1 MAEKEA
7 NVDKQLHDLLSLP
20 SFTKVRGRKPKVCAM
35 PHSLQVTFVSSTSV
49 SPPAFIDSL
58 SSPRWHSLG
67 HTQLFL

>member
-7 NVDKQLHDLLSLP
+7 NVDKQLHDLLSVP
-20 SFTKVRGRKPKVCAM
+20 FFTKVHGRNQIHAM
-35 PHSLQVTFVSSTSV
+35 TRFLQVAFVSSTNV
-49 SPPAFIDSL
+49 LPPAFIDDL